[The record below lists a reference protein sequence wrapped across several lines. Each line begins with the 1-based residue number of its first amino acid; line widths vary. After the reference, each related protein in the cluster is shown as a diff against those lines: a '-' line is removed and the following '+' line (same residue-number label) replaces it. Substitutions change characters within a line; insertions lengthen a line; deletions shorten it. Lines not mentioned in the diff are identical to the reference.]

1 MQVAFR
7 NLLATGL
14 VALVGSCTL
23 NHNGLV
29 GAGGGAGAGFQGA
42 GGVGGTTG
50 TAGTA
55 GMTPLPSGSA
65 GTSTPT
71 GSAGAG
77 PDAAAVDSAVTGA
90 AGDNPSGAAGDNGAA
105 GDTGAGGGAGDTT
118 GAAGDNGAAGDDNG
132 SAGAGGSM
140 ITSMIDPVG
149 CSDGTREGFVALTT
163 YPTIAACAGGWEE
176 PGLLS
181 TASQT
186 PQCDRSAG
194 NEGNNP
200 DGGGCSVAD
209 LCSVG
214 WHVCETAKEVA
225 TATAGMG
232 CAPAYELYLAK
243 PAFFL
248 TRQRAEGLVC
258 DPTNQNGDN
267 NVYGCGNIGSAADKS
282 CAPFMHM
289 LRDSDC
295 ANHAPWACADNGHP
309 GNTQDEYDIV
319 TKSGAAAGG
328 VLCCKD

>member
-1 MQVAFR
+1 M
-7 NLLATGL
+7 
-14 VALVGSCTL
+14 
-23 NHNGLV
+23 
-29 GAGGGAGAGFQGA
+29 
-42 GGVGGTTG
+42 
-50 TAGTA
+50 
-55 GMTPLPSGSA
+55 
-65 GTSTPT
+65 PT
-71 GSAGAG
+71 GSAGLG
-77 PDAAAVDSAVTGA
+77 VDAAAVDSAATGA
-90 AGDNPSGAAGDNGAA
+90 AGHNPSGAAADNGSAGDTGSGGSAGDTAGAA
-105 GDTGAGGGAGDTT
+105 GDM
-118 GAAGDNGAAGDDNG
+118 GAAGDSGN
-132 SAGAGGSM
+132 AGAGGSM

-149 CSDGTREGFVALTT
+149 CSDGTREGFAELTT
-163 YPTIAACAGGWEE
+163 YPSIAACAGGWQE

-181 TASQT
+181 SASQT

-214 WHVCETAKEVA
+214 WHVCETATEVA
-225 TATAGMG
+225 AATAGMG

-248 TRQRAEGLVC
+248 TRQRAVGLVC
-258 DPTNQNGDN
+258 DPTNQDGDN

-295 ANHAPWACADNGHP
+295 ANHKPWACADNGQP

>member
-7 NLLATGL
+7 NLLATTL
-14 VALVGSCTL
+14 VALVGSCSL
-23 NHNGLV
+23 NNNGLV
-29 GAGGGAGAGFQGA
+29 GAGGVAGAGSQGA

-50 TAGTA
+50 TAGAA
-55 GMTPLPSGSA
+55 GMTPLPSGTA
-65 GTSTPT
+65 GASST

-77 PDAAAVDSAVTGA
+77 GASDVDAAAIDGPVPGSAGA
-90 AGDNPSGAAGDNGAA
+90 DPGGVAGDTGAA
-105 GDTGAGGGAGDTT
+105 GDTGGSAGDMT
-118 GAAGDNGAAGDDNG
+118 GAAGDDGAAGT
-132 SAGAGGSM
+132 AGADGS
-140 ITSMIDPVG
+140 TVAPFIDPVG
-149 CSDGTREGFVALTT
+149 CSDGTREGFVDLTI
-163 YPTIAACAGGWEE
+163 YPAIAACAGGWET

-181 TASQT
+181 PASLA

-200 DGGGCSVAD
+200 DGDGCSVAD

-214 WHVCETAKEVA
+214 WHVCETAKAVSVA
-225 TATAGMG
+225 TAGLG
-232 CAPAYELYLAK
+232 CAAAYELYLAK
-243 PAFFL
+243 PAFFV

-267 NVYGCGNIGSAADKS
+267 NLYGCGNIGSAADKS

-295 ANHAPWACADNGHP
+295 ANHKPWACADNGQV

-328 VLCCKD
+328 ALCCQD